1 MRTRFDQTHSY
12 SAGVFLDNAQALVE
26 RPDPTHEVLEARFN
40 ATVKDALAA
49 GLTSI
54 HDAGFDPMSL
64 EFFRR

>member
-1 MRTRFDQTHSY
+1 MRFDHTHSHV
-12 SAGVFLDNAQALVE
+12 AGVFLDNAQALVE

-64 EFFRR
+64 DFFRR

>member
-1 MRTRFDQTHSY
+1 M
-12 SAGVFLDNAQALVE
+12 DNAQALVE
-26 RPDPTHEVLEARFN
+26 RPKPTHEALEARFN

-64 EFFRR
+64 EFFRRFV

>member
-1 MRTRFDQTHSY
+1 MHIRFGQTHSD
-12 SAGVFLDNAQALVE
+12 STGVFLDNAQALVD
-26 RPDPTHEVLEARFN
+26 RPDPTHEILEARFN